1 MSIHSK
7 FNNTILNNSITK
19 NQVLNISNNSR
30 HNDETI
36 NEVQYVRFH
45 FIATSCNAEISMKFI
60 GSWIPILR
68 EMLVILAKAQNRK
81 KEFIMN
87 NLIQNSDVEDKVFI
101 IE

>member
-1 MSIHSK
+1 
-7 FNNTILNNSITK
+7 
-19 NQVLNISNNSR
+19 
-30 HNDETI
+30 
-36 NEVQYVRFH
+36 
-45 FIATSCNAEISMKFI
+45 MKFI